1 MVPITGENRILAYHG
16 LVQLGSNPSPG
27 LSYLLQ
33 KANKKAPIQITDIVF
48 SISPIINAAGRME
61 HAHGAVK
68 LLLASDLIEAQMLA
82 EAVIQQNLERRVVE
96 KEIVSQ
102 ALSLFDTNT
111 FLQNAK
117 STVLFQAGWHKGVV
131 GIVAS
136 KIQEFYFRPTI
147 ILTESHGQIV
157 GSARSVKGFDIHA
170 ALEKCADLLAQFG
183 GHTHAAGLH
192 LKPENL
198 QVFIERFEQLVQEG
212 LPKGEL
218 KAELSIDL
226 HVPLEAMTLSFY
238 DQLLCRLSPYGP
250 GNMMPNFLSGPI
262 YLIKT
267 PFIMKE
273 EHLKLHVSSS
283 PSGPAWEAVGFG
295 IRKDFYEGLL
305 LAYEKQLAFQMVYH
319 VEINEF
325 RGDRNLQLRILDIS
339 EI

>member
-1 MVPITGENRILAYHG
+1 
-16 LVQLGSNPSPG
+16 
-27 LSYLLQ
+27 
-33 KANKKAPIQITDIVF
+33 
-48 SISPIINAAGRME
+48 ME

-102 ALSLFDTNT
+102 ALAKFDSNS

-117 STVLFQAGWHKGVV
+117 STVLYQAGWHKGVV

-198 QVFIERFEQLVQEG
+198 QAFIERFEGLVQTG
-212 LPKGEL
+212 LPTGEL
-218 KAELSIDL
+218 RAELTVDL
-226 HVPLEAMTLSFY
+226 QVPLEAMTLSFY
-238 DQLLCRLSPYGP
+238 DQLLSRLSPYGP

-262 YLIKT
+262 YLNKA

-273 EHLKLHVSSS
+273 DHLKLHVSSS
-283 PSGPAWEAVGFG
+283 PSGAAWEAVGFG
-295 IRKDFYEGLL
+295 IRKDFYEELL
-305 LAYEKQLAFQMVYH
+305 IAYEKQLAFQMVYH

-339 EI
+339 DI